1 MKHLRVAAALALG
14 FLFTSS
20 LAAEQLTLLDNGG
33 LLLRFINTL
42 DPSVSLGTLPITG
55 LLPGEHLGGIDYR
68 PANGQLYGVGVVE
81 NGEARLYRIDT
92 TTGAATMIGSGPFS
106 LEIGFSPF
114 GLDFNP
120 IVDRLRL
127 MTNSNRNLRV
137 NPNDA
142 TSVVD
147 SAPSFAPGDPTSS
160 NRPLSLAYSNNFVG
174 ATTTTLY
181 GIVSGNGPFLVT
193 VGSPGGTPVSPNSG
207 VMFTVG
213 QTGLGGYFS
222 LQQGLDISRAGI
234 AYMVVDND
242 NVLYSVNL
250 ATGQALRL
258 GKFPTGSVVA
268 DLTAPTTPGLPRH
281 RAVAP
286 R

>member
-1 MKHLRVAAALALG
+1 MNHFRVAMALALG
-14 FLFTSS
+14 LLFTSS
-20 LAAEQLTLLDNGG
+20 LAAEQLTLLDGGG
-33 LLLRFINTL
+33 LLLHFINTL
-42 DPSVSLGTLPITG
+42 DPSVSLGTVPITG

-68 PANGQLYGVGVVE
+68 PSNGLLYGVGVVE
-81 NGEARLYRIDT
+81 SGESRLYRIDT

-120 IVDRLRL
+120 VVDRLRL
-127 MTNSNRNLRV
+127 ITNSSRNLRV

-142 TSVVD
+142 TAVVD
-147 SAPSFAPGDPTSS
+147 AAPSFAPGDPNNS
-160 NRPLSLAYSNNFVG
+160 NRPLSLAYSNNFAG

-222 LQQGLDISRAGI
+222 LQQGLDISRTGI

-242 NVLYSVNL
+242 NFLYSVNL
-250 ATGQALRL
+250 ATGQAQRL
-258 GKFPTGSVVA
+258 GKFPTGSVIV
-268 DLTAPTTPGLPRH
+268 DLTAPTTLGLKRH
-281 RAVAP
+281 RAAAP